1 MGSREL
7 SGPPWAIWMEDAG
20 TGRST
25 PRSEMWVSDT
35 ASPQLGRCSMTEGA
49 AKASPAGARSHSR
62 AATFT
67 QCPM

>member
-1 MGSREL
+1 MGSREP
-7 SGPPWAIWMEDAG
+7 SGPLWAFRMLHAG

-25 PRSEMWVSDT
+25 PRREMGVSDT

-49 AKASPAGARSHSR
+49 ASASPAGARSHSR